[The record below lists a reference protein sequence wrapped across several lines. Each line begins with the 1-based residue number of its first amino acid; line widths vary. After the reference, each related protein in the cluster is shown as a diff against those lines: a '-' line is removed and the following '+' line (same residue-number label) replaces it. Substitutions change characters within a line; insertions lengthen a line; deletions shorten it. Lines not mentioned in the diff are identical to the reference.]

1 MQKIRTGELDM
12 EIALIADD
20 NKKELMAQFCI
31 AYCGILSRHHLCAT
45 HATGRYIADATGLD
59 IETYMPGASG
69 GTEQINSRISYN
81 EIDLVFYFRST
92 DYLSEPSDA
101 AMDLLRL
108 CDVNNIPLAT
118 NIATAE
124 VLVIALEA
132 GNFDWREFINP
143 RSEYNR
149 RKKALK

>member
-149 RKKALK
+149 KRK

>member
-1 MQKIRTGELDM
+1 MTKFGRRDM
-12 EIALIADD
+12 EIAIIADD

-45 HATGRYIADATGLD
+45 HATGRYIAEATGLD

-92 DYLSEPSDA
+92 DYAKEPSDA
-101 AMDLLRL
+101 ALDLLRL

-124 VLVIALEA
+124 VLVTALEA
-132 GNFDWREFINP
+132 GSFDWRQFINP
-143 RSEYNR
+143 RSEYNQ